1 MHGLTA
7 ATQITRSLITTA
19 TSDDARLHH
28 YKEALSIILGAAS
41 AAGRGNGASHPGDG
55 THGGSSGY
63 PDRELRWLLTSC
75 WNRGA
80 HHIRFSRWE
89 VRACTHNQT
98 PAVYRAATVHFP
110 VCSCAAIS
118 CS

>member
-28 YKEALSIILGAAS
+28 YQEARSIILGAAS

-80 HHIRFSRWE
+80 HHIRFSR
-89 VRACTHNQT
+89 
-98 PAVYRAATVHFP
+98 
-110 VCSCAAIS
+110 
-118 CS
+118 